1 MIKKRLLAVLMIFC
15 LCIPIRAYAAGEDSQ
30 PNGEKELSYTD
41 FAIAYGGNADESSAG
56 IQTFSLDAYQG
67 SFGQQLDGIAKE
79 AYRLMEANFLES
91 GSASSFSFEVP
102 EEYGLSVT
110 VGIDEDEEPYLNEL
124 GDDISYAMS
133 SALGAFLY
141 DYPQVFW
148 MHGMQWSW
156 SFSGRYVDNHTKIE
170 WSLADM
176 TLTPKLYY
184 ENADQD
190 MPAFNAGVQQA
201 VSILTSQFNAD
212 DTNFEKARKIHDWV
226 MNQVT
231 YDYEAAANSGNDAY
245 MYAHT
250 AYPVFAEGWGNKVVC
265 EGYAKAFKILCDQF
279 GIPCVLASGEGNG
292 GAHMWNLVQ
301 MPDEN
306 WYAVDATWDD
316 SGDGNYD
323 VYFAVGS
330 NSQGFSSSFS
340 SEHILHTA
348 IMSGG
353 MSFTYPV
360 LSEEAYVPDVKPEV
374 VLGDITQDSVVN
386 LADLSLMLQVVNER
400 VLMSELSEAQIKA
413 GDVAQS
419 PGEPTGTI
427 NLGDLARLLQYVNE
441 RITEL

>member
-1 MIKKRLLAVLMIFC
+1 MIKKRLLAVLIIFC
-15 LCIPIRAYAAGEDSQ
+15 LCIPIHAHAAGEDSR
-30 PNGEKELSYTD
+30 PHEGEELSYTD
-41 FAIAYGGNADESSAG
+41 SATAYGGNADESSIG
-56 IQTFSLDAYQG
+56 IQTFSLSVYQG
-67 SFGQQLDGIAKE
+67 SFGQQLDGIAEE
-79 AYRLMEANFLES
+79 AYRLMEANFLEA
-91 GSASSFSFEVP
+91 GNASSFSFEIP
-102 EEYGLSVT
+102 EEYGMSVT
-110 VGIDEDEEPYLNEL
+110 VGVSEDEEPYLNEL
-124 GDDISYAMS
+124 GDEISYAMS

-148 MHGMQWSW
+148 MHGMQWGW

-190 MPAFNAGVQQA
+190 MPAFNAGVQEA
-201 VSILTSQFNAD
+201 VAVVSSQFEPS
-212 DTNFEKARKIHDWV
+212 DTDYEKAGKIHDWV

-231 YDYEAAANSGNDAY
+231 YDYDAAANSGNDAY

-330 NSQGFSSSFS
+330 NTQGFSSSFS
-340 SEHILHTA
+340 SEHILHTE

-353 MSFTYPV
+353 MSFTYPI
-360 LSEEAYVPDVKPEV
+360 LSEEAYVPDVETEIL
-374 VLGDITQDSVVN
+374 LGDMTQDGEVGLED
-386 LADLSLMLQVVNER
+386 LAYMLQVVNER
-400 VLMSELSEAQIKA
+400 VSMSELSEAQIKA

-419 PGEPTGTI
+419 GDEPEGI
-427 NLGDLARLLQYVNE
+427 IDLGDLAKLLQFINE
-441 RITEL
+441 RIGSL